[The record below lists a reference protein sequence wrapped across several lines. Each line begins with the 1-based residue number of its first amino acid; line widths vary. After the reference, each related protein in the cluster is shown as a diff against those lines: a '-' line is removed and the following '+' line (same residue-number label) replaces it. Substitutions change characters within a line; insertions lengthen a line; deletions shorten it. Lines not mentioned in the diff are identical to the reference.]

1 MAKNRKVLTL
11 YGFDELIKQI
21 EEAEGAVDKAAE
33 SAVAASSQIVR
44 AELKDFMAN
53 TPRNKTGRTVKSL
66 RPVQVENYRGK
77 IESKVGFD
85 ISKGGIASV
94 FWEHGSPRREP
105 QTKFISKAFGNKK
118 RIEQA
123 QKEVLEKVLSR
134 IKGGK
139 K

>member
-11 YGFDELIKQI
+11 YGFDELVKQI
-21 EEAEGAVDKAAE
+21 EEAGGAIDKAAE
-33 SAVAASSQIVR
+33 SAVASSSQLVR
-44 AELKDFMAN
+44 SDLKKFMSS
-53 TPRNKTGRTVKSL
+53 TPKNKTGRTVKSL
-66 RPVQVENYRGK
+66 RPVQVESYRGR

-94 FWEHGSPRREP
+94 FWEHGSPRRQP
-105 QTKFISKAFGNKK
+105 QTKFIAKAFGNKK
-118 RIEQA
+118 KLQKA
-123 QKEVLEKVLSR
+123 QEEALIKVLSR